1 MHDLLLP
8 PGGALAA
15 DPDIGLH
22 LLQLLRVH
30 FEICNHLQA
39 IKSLHCLTVYKL
51 HVYFTSLGF
60 HNAKNVHKLQPHD

>member
-39 IKSLHCLTVYKL
+39 IKSLHCLTVYK
-51 HVYFTSLGF
+51 
-60 HNAKNVHKLQPHD
+60 